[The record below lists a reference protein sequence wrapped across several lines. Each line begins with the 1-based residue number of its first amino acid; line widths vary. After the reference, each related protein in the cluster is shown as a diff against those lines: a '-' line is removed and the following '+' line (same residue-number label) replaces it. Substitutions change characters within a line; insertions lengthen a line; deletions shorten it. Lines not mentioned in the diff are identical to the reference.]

1 MQSPRTPHVPESSNQ
16 ELGAMDACFCHVF
29 AKVVQLFPGETNWRL
44 GQSLEDECGCHID
57 WAVSQWLGWNIL
69 ESWLLMAFGFSP
81 PIPRGYRNM
90 EYLSISYQSY
100 HWSYHIIYL
109 VPNARREFVTLGDD
123 DGSDLEMLG
132 DSSSAPLH
140 ESFRMEPQNSV
151 HLLLV
156 FFVSK
161 SCSLS
166 FFVRFHFNP
175 MVLWLTYRHV
185 RCAMASQWHWNVNV
199 ATALQSDPG
208 SLLPSLPVLR
218 HLPPRPSRQGP
229 PKAKP
234 KRRRQ
239 REQGE
244 LGICRSWFKHIGA
257 VLGSMSNDDKSAI
270 WSENGQRHTY

>member
-1 MQSPRTPHVPESSNQ
+1 MP
-16 ELGAMDACFCHVF
+16 VF
-29 AKVVQLFPGETNWRL
+29 AMFLPKLFSCFQVKPTGGWGKALKMNAGATLIELSHSDLVGIYWNLDFWWLLDFPPQFPG
-44 GQSLEDECGCHID
+44 
-57 WAVSQWLGWNIL
+57 
-69 ESWLLMAFGFSP
+69 
-81 PIPRGYRNM
+81 GYRNM